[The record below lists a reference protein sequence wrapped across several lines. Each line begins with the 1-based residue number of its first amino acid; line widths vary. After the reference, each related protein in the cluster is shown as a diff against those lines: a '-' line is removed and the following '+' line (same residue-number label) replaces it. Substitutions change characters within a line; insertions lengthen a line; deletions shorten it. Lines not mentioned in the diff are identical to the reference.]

1 MARIPGGAF
10 DSAAVT
16 RLEDSQLCWHPP
28 PILGSITCY
37 ARTVEDALQTNV
49 WYWCGLECLEVENI
63 ISHLAFDR
71 NLFYPLQQHM
81 SVPCQ
86 AFETSVFGVTVG
98 GAVENTALRRNWSH
112 PSQHPVYLA
121 QPLKSVC
128 LVLVWPGTVEYTA
141 FESN

>member
-49 WYWCGLECLEVENI
+49 WYWCGLEVENI

-71 NLFYPLQQHM
+71 NWFYPLQQHV
-81 SVPCQ
+81 S
-86 AFETSVFGVTVG
+86 
-98 GAVENTALRRNWSH
+98 
-112 PSQHPVYLA
+112 LA
-121 QPLKSVC
+121 KPLKPVC
-128 LVLVWPGTVEYTA
+128 LVLLWVELLKAQLFEGTGLTHR
-141 FESN
+141 SILCTLHSP

>member
-1 MARIPGGAF
+1 M
-10 DSAAVT
+10 T

-71 NLFYPLQQHM
+71 NWFYPLQQHV
-81 SVPCQ
+81 S
-86 AFETSVFGVTVG
+86 
-98 GAVENTALRRNWSH
+98 
-112 PSQHPVYLA
+112 LA
-121 QPLKSVC
+121 KPLKPVC
-128 LVLVWPGTVEYTA
+128 LVLLWVELLKAQLFEGTGLTHR
-141 FESN
+141 SILCTLHSP